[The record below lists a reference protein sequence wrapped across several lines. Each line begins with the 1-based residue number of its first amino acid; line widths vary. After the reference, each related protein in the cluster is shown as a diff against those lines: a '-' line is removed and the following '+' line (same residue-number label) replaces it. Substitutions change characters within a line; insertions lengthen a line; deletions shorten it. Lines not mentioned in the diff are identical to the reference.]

1 MTRQGGLS
9 LCSTARTANTK
20 WFRKTWAETN
30 KEMREMIKLSQILQG
45 FQEYKVKNFVHQGED
60 SPVLFEKKQL

>member
-9 LCSTARTANTK
+9 LHSTARTANTK

-30 KEMREMIKLSQILQG
+30 KAMIEIINLSQTLQV
-45 FQEYKVKNFVHQGED
+45 FLEYKVKNFVHQEED
-60 SPVLFEKKQL
+60 SPVLFEKV